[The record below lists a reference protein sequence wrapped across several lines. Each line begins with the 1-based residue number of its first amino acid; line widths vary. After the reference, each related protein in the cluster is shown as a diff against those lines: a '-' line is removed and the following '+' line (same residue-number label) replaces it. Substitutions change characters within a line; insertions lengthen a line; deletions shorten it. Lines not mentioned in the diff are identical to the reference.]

1 MYRPLTYVWLFIR
14 ISHYNLYAVVSYP
27 KIILLICSLIES
39 NLRRIIIKTKAS
51 PINSRCDFCVMGW
64 MMGLEPTNAGTTN
77 RCVNH
82 FATPTIKF
90 VILVRLER
98 FEPPTTCLEGRC
110 SIQLSYRRSSRITIV
125 NPGYHFNRGR
135 LEKSW
140 SGQRDL
146 NPRPPAPKA
155 GALAKLRYAPIGDL
169 ISIAHL
175 CLFVKKKK

>member
-1 MYRPLTYVWLFIR
+1 MFKSFYIPQYSTRTKVFLLFT
-14 ISHYNLYAVVSYP
+14 
-27 KIILLICSLIES
+27 KEKTLLIYSQLEQFEKD
-39 NLRRIIIKTKAS
+39 LVKQKHRTER
-51 PINSRCDFCVMGW
+51 PMLLCVMGW

-125 NPGYHFNRGR
+125 NPSYHFNRGR
-135 LEKSW
+135 LGKSW
-140 SGQRDL
+140 SGQRDS

-175 CLFVKKKK
+175 